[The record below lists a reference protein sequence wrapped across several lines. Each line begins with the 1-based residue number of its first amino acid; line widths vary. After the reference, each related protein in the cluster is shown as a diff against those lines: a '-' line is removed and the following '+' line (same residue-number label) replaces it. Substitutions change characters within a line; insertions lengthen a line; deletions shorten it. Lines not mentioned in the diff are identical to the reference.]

1 MRVLVI
7 EDDAE
12 VAGHIV
18 KGLSESGHVADRAA
32 NGKDGLFMATS
43 ESYDA
48 VIVDRML
55 PGLEGLQVVEAMRRA
70 GNKTPVLILSALGD
84 VDQRV
89 RGLRA
94 GGDDYLAKPFAF
106 SELLARLEALHRR
119 GSTSAPQTK
128 LVVGDL
134 EMDLL
139 AREVKR
145 AGDRKSTRLNSSH

>member
-55 PGLEGLQVVEAMRRA
+55 PGLEGLQVVEAMRR
-70 GNKTPVLILSALGD
+70 
-84 VDQRV
+84 
-89 RGLRA
+89 
-94 GGDDYLAKPFAF
+94 
-106 SELLARLEALHRR
+106 
-119 GSTSAPQTK
+119 
-128 LVVGDL
+128 
-134 EMDLL
+134 
-139 AREVKR
+139 
-145 AGDRKSTRLNSSH
+145 DRKSTR

>member
-12 VAGHIV
+12 VAGYIV

-84 VDQRV
+84 VDQR
-89 RGLRA
+89 
-94 GGDDYLAKPFAF
+94 
-106 SELLARLEALHRR
+106 
-119 GSTSAPQTK
+119 
-128 LVVGDL
+128 
-134 EMDLL
+134 
-139 AREVKR
+139 
-145 AGDRKSTRLNSSH
+145 DRKSTRLNSSH